1 LYYLTKKIVL
11 YIITIS
17 IFATLFSG
25 CAKRRYYGDGYYN
38 PSAKHTKSSKHSK
51 ASYSSFMK
59 SSANK
64 NIRNSPAMHRAT
76 MRPYKI
82 AGKWYYPTSARV
94 GDTFRGIASWY
105 GPNFHAKKTSNG
117 ETYNMHALTAAS
129 KTLPMNTIVRADN
142 LDNGKSIIVR
152 INDRGPFVRGRIIDL
167 SNKAAHAIDM
177 VGKGTAKIKLT
188 VLGFGGKIAKTAK
201 EKNRVV
207 SLSHYFVQVG
217 AFRQK
222 HGANV
227 TERKFSM
234 ILNKPYKTKVKT
246 FEVDGSPLYRVWIS
260 GFRSEDEARDFITKY
275 ELNGAT
281 VIGE

>member
-1 LYYLTKKIVL
+1 LGFTSCTRKSYNGHYYSSKSYKTSRAYKKINSQE
-11 YIITIS
+11 I
-17 IFATLFSG
+17 
-25 CAKRRYYGDGYYN
+25 KD
-38 PSAKHTKSSKHSK
+38 
-51 ASYSSFMK
+51 
-59 SSANK
+59 
-64 NIRNSPAMHRAT
+64 SPAMHRAT
-76 MRPYKI
+76 MRSYVI
-82 AGKWYYPTSARV
+82 NGKRYQPTMTRV
-94 GDTFRGIASWY
+94 GATFNGIASWY

-222 HGANV
+222 HGAKE
-227 TERKFSM
+227 TEQKFSM
-234 ILNKPYKTKVKT
+234 TLDKPYKTKVKT